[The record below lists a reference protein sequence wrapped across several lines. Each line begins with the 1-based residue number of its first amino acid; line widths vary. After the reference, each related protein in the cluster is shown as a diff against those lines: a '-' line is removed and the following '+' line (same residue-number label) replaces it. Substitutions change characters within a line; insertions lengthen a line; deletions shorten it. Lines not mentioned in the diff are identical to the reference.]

1 MEATRIWADELKRL
15 QAVQARVRSLARNHG
30 WFGDAIRAALDDFLR
45 LRERYRREQTAMHNQ
60 ERGLARDLLVK
71 GFLSDPEEVDNTP
84 CLFVPVR
91 GLCPV
96 VLADQLAKFNRP
108 LKMPRELEREGA
120 KVALAAFDR
129 EEQFTAD
136 GVTDEKLLTMI
147 LENRQ
152 SLDAGTHVWF
162 SWTIVVLRPCD
173 WQHPADPG
181 SLDRVDLERF
191 SDSDFVTIALHRLG
205 GLADVGALRPI
216 VPEPK
221 DTGNRLHDLPKFLAW
236 RGRLPVEHEHL
247 DHSEPPLSVRKMP
260 ADVAEQLL
268 HDVETWAEGE
278 ARKRDESLT
287 AREPSVSPLLLEQL
301 QRAAAAVDPGA
312 IDHAVER
319 AVEKVVRVFDGGDN
333 GNANSPALPSAGTD
347 HATLTDPTMRDLA
360 SEAGISDDTFRRVRD
375 AAGIEVKLKGAA
387 ARNKRYNPSEV
398 DRLIAA
404 ALAGNF
410 IERTAMAKKW
420 ARWGS
425 KNAASTPHP
434 SK

>member
-1 MEATRIWADELKRL
+1 MEATRIWADELTRL

-45 LRERYRREQTAMHNQ
+45 LRERYRREQTAMHNK
-60 ERGLARDLLVK
+60 ERGLARDLLAR
-71 GFLSDPEEVDNTP
+71 GFLSDPLEKDNTP
-84 CLFVPVR
+84 CLFVPVK

-96 VLADQLAKFNRP
+96 ALADQLAKFSRP
-108 LKMPRELEREGA
+108 LKMPRKLEREGA

-136 GVTDEKLLTMI
+136 GVTDEKLLAMI

-221 DTGNRLHDLPKFLAW
+221 DTGDRLHDLPRFLAW
-236 RGRLPVEHEHL
+236 RGRLSVEHEHL
-247 DHSEPPLSVRKMP
+247 DHSQPPLSVREMP

-268 HDVETWAEGE
+268 HDVETWAQGE
-278 ARKRDESLT
+278 ARSRDESLT

-301 QRAAAAVDPGA
+301 HRAAAAVDPGA
-312 IDHAVER
+312 IDRATER
-319 AVEKVVRVFDGGDN
+319 AAEKVASVFGGGDN
-333 GNANSPALPSAGTD
+333 GDTKHPALPPEAEAIDENDVSLLAFLNQTPTLRRKVADVLPEKGPQDRKAVARRLRKLADRTPPLVDYPKDGRSGVAILQAGVE
-347 HATLTDPTMRDLA
+347 ALKRANPPTPR
-360 SEAGISDDTFRRVRD
+360 
-375 AAGIEVKLKGAA
+375 
-387 ARNKRYNPSEV
+387 
-398 DRLIAA
+398 
-404 ALAGNF
+404 
-410 IERTAMAKKW
+410 
-420 ARWGS
+420 
-425 KNAASTPHP
+425 
-434 SK
+434 